1 MADDKKKKISLGGID
16 NAAEEKGSFMKTLW
30 QLVKF
35 LVVSGLVTI
44 IQLVLAN
51 VLPLIFDSVKAT
63 LPMFLQGIFDP
74 NVIFDA
80 STKEGM
86 KQIVDYV
93 VGYEVVDGT
102 VTAGV
107 VTWGYLLP
115 FFLSNL
121 IANIY
126 GFYQNKKTTFKSD
139 APWYCFA
146 IYIVLMIALILFS
159 TWFQGWLVGI
169 IAKINWAWIQ
179 PLARTIA
186 GLAAGFVQM
195 VVLFP
200 MEKFVLLKEKKK
212 DGEEAA
218 AEAAAE

>member
-1 MADDKKKKISLGGID
+1 MADEKKKFSLGGID
-16 NAAEEKGSFMKTLW
+16 GAAEEKGSLVKTIW

-51 VLPLIFDSVKAT
+51 VLPFIFDSVTAT
-63 LPMFLQGIFDP
+63 LPAFLQGIFAPD
-74 NVIFDA
+74 VIFDA
-80 STKEGM
+80 TTPEGKE
-86 KQIVDYV
+86 QIAKYV
-93 VGYEVVDGT
+93 VD
-102 VTAGV
+102 GV
-107 VTWGYLLP
+107 VTWGYLAP

-139 APWYCFA
+139 APWYNFA

-169 IAKINWAWIQ
+169 MAKVDWAWLQ
-179 PLARTIA
+179 GLARTIA

-200 MEKFVLLKEKKK
+200 MEKFVLLKEKKTE
-212 DGEEAA
+212 EEAK
-218 AEAAAE
+218 